1 MFLRRF
7 KFGELGAKG
16 KKGGSGG
23 PWVVGWI
30 GILGQGGRD
39 VVGPKNFSSLT
50 SLEFAI
56 IWMHAQTTNLP
67 K

>member
-16 KKGGSGG
+16 KKGGGGEGG

-30 GILGQGGRD
+30 GILGQGGGMLLVPRIS
-39 VVGPKNFSSLT
+39 P
-50 SLEFAI
+50 
-56 IWMHAQTTNLP
+56 P
-67 K
+67 